1 MKFPLIGAGRT
12 LTAALFALVT
22 WFAIGP
28 APARAT
34 GTVTVRQ
41 SDGHVDVYQKV
52 QLKIIHDALFVTT
65 ADGEGTLVI
74 HRAACSYQ
82 GDLMVCFATSA
93 TLVQSGKTSPL
104 DFKRGTAYV
113 NESDAPL
120 QLTLSTMK
128 VPAHSIMLTFTTDRG
143 TYVGITGRFDQVVK

>member
-12 LTAALFALVT
+12 LTAALLALVT

-28 APARAT
+28 APAGAT

-41 SDGHVDVYQKV
+41 SDGHVDVYQNV

-120 QLTLSTMK
+120 QLTLSTTK